1 MFVGTDVLVSD
12 DGKAVYRL
20 DSTNSYQSVQPGTAS
35 EDKTADQMYEGAK
48 IKPVDALLSIFDLDK
63 ERLGLTEEI
72 IDYTFE
78 ADDELVTKKSVK
90 CYQFTPKISYNGG
103 IQFSSPIYVAADDSG
118 RIFALDK
125 TKNEYVDVEK

>member
-1 MFVGTDVLVSD
+1 MLG
-12 DGKAVYRL
+12 
-20 DSTNSYQSVQPGTAS
+20 
-35 EDKTADQMYEGAK
+35 K
-48 IKPVDALLSIFDLDK
+48 IKQLLSIFDLDK

-90 CYQFTPKISYNGG
+90 CYQFTTKISYNGG
-103 IQFSSPIYVAADDSG
+103 IQFSSPIYVAAEDSG